1 MENKSMP
8 KNLNEIKTLI
18 NDVKAFQLDEYA
30 LRLKEKKKLVKL
42 YSDLIVCF
50 KLLFLN
56 SVLQSIFFTNS
67 VYMIQKFQMNVNMIL
82 KQLKN
87 YGKILII

>member
-1 MENKSMP
+1 MP
-8 KNLNEIKTLI
+8 KNLDEIKTLI

-42 YSDLIVCF
+42 YSDLNVCF

-56 SVLQSIFFTNS
+56 TVFHSIFFTNS

>member
-1 MENKSMP
+1 MP

-50 KLLFLN
+50 KLSFLN